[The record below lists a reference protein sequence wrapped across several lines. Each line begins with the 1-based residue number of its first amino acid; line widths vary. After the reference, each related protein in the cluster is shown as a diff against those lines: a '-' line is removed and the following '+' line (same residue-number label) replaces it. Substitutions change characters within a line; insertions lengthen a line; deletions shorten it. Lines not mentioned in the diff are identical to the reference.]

1 MRATTLAVSLVFIVF
16 FNSVSFAVNSEGI
29 VGIWLLDEGKGD
41 VAADSSDHK
50 RDGQKMDAANWVK
63 GKFGNALDFSESQ
76 ASRVDIPDDPALD
89 LITFSI
95 TAWVNIGKTG
105 TWGGGDQL
113 LVGKI
118 DQANRSLRNYTLF
131 VDKDTFS
138 PHFSANG
145 GKDYPSAGA
154 NTGIGDEKWH
164 HVAVT
169 YDKKFIRGYQ
179 DGKQVAEMASS
190 AIPDTNDFP
199 LVIGGIPQW
208 PTVMG
213 IVDEVGVFNQ
223 ALTPAVIKYIMEK
236 GLIEGIAYAVSP
248 KGKLATFWGKL
259 KVEPEN

>member
-1 MRATTLAVSLVFIVF
+1 M
-16 FNSVSFAVNSEGI
+16 
-29 VGIWLLDEGKGD
+29 
-41 VAADSSDHK
+41 
-50 RDGQKMDAANWVK
+50 
-63 GKFGNALDFSESQ
+63 
-76 ASRVDIPDDPALD
+76 
-89 LITFSI
+89 
-95 TAWVNIGKTG
+95 
-105 TWGGGDQL
+105 

-145 GKDYPSAGA
+145 GKDYSSAGG
-154 NTGIGDEKWH
+154 NTGIGDEQWH

-169 YDKKFIRGYQ
+169 YDKKFIRAYQ
-179 DGKQVAEMASS
+179 DGKQIAETASS
-190 AIPDTNDFP
+190 AIPDTNDSP

-223 ALTPAVIKYIMEK
+223 ALTQAGIKYIMEK